1 MGFHY
6 WADVKEAGSRNLTLV
21 PRLARIAL
29 WFSSVCSK
37 QSGKSTAGQ
46 GNIENLGHASLPREK
61 ASFLHRFFCLFI

>member
-1 MGFHY
+1 MGFCY

-29 WFSSVCSK
+29 CSK